1 MTWLKRM
8 RTRSTASAQR
18 PSPRVIAIIGLV
30 SRMASYD
37 RCEAT
42 VSGVNGRPET
52 RRIPTETLITTGKL
66 RFHRGHVRVEATG
79 RRKKLEI
86 SRSSLRRAH
95 ETE

>member
-1 MTWLKRM
+1 
-8 RTRSTASAQR
+8 
-18 PSPRVIAIIGLV
+18 VIAIIGLV

-79 RRKKLEI
+79 RRKKLESSI
-86 SRSSLRRAH
+86 SSLRRAH